1 MSLGEFD
8 AAVEQPTRMATGE
21 NSKGILI
28 CFVGIDGAGKSTL
41 ARALTATLEKE
52 GMSCRYVWGGFNS
65 SFMMFKPFIAVMRK
79 SVFYGSNHMEESRTK
94 GRVLKSS
101 RLSTVYQYLALS
113 DYIVQG
119 FVRISLPLA
128 FGTNVICDRYIYDLT
143 TSIGVLLDYTADR
156 TLALLDRCLGLL
168 PRPDLVFLID
178 LPEALAYQRK
188 DDVVSLN
195 FLSVRRDIY
204 LQMAEEHG
212 MTILDGTSDP
222 QELQQ
227 LAAAKVLQYM
237 AGQR

>member
-1 MSLGEFD
+1 MK
-8 AAVEQPTRMATGE
+8 PRK
-21 NSKGILI
+21 NSKGFLA

-41 ARALTATLEKE
+41 AKALTATIREQ
-52 GMSCRYVWGGFNS
+52 GIGCRYVWGGFNS
-65 SFMMFKPFIAVMRK
+65 SFMMFKPFIAVMTK
-79 SVFYGSNHMEESRTK
+79 SVFYGNNHMEESSTK
-94 GRVLKSS
+94 GRVLRNSV
-101 RLSTVYQYLALS
+101 LSTVYQYLALT

-119 FVRISLPLA
+119 LVRIRLPLA
-128 FGTNVICDRYIYDLT
+128 FGTNVVCDRYIYDLT

-188 DDVVSLN
+188 DDVISVD

-204 LQMAEEHG
+204 LQMAEKHG

-222 QELQQ
+222 QELQE
-227 LAAAKVLQYM
+227 LAAGKVLQYM